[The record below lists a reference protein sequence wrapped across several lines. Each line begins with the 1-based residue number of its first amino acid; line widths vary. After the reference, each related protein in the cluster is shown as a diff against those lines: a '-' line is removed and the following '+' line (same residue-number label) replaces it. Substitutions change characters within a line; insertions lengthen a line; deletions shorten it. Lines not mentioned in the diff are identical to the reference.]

1 MSHRL
6 PIICSDLPIIKE
18 LFEKEK
24 NHFTFPNEDIKE
36 LAKCMTKMAELTPDQ
51 WNEMGDISL
60 KVAASMTVPA
70 IIEQWNEF
78 LETV

>member
-1 MSHRL
+1 M
-6 PIICSDLPIIKE
+6 
-18 LFEKEK
+18 
-24 NHFTFPNEDIKE
+24 N
-36 LAKCMTKMAELTPDQ
+36 KMAENTPDQ